1 MAATVSLCIGSDILC
16 VNQIYSM
23 HHMYMQYCMHHIY
36 IACLNRYV

>member
-16 VNQIYSM
+16 VKQIYRM
-23 HHMYMQYCMHHIY
+23 HHMHMQYCMHHIY